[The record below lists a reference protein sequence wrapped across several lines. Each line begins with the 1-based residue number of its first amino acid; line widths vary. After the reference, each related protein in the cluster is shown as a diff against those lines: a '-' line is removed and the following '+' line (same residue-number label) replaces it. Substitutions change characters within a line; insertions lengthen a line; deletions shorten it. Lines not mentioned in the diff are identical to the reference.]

1 MGGWFG
7 SDKSYQNHSSNGNG
21 DNQSSSHKSSPFD
34 DLTKLVLGVGTVGGL
49 GFAANKLY
57 TKSKSEEKKTSEVKG
72 QNRDSLGA
80 SSGSSLLFP
89 FVLIAL
95 CCAGVFL
102 WFMLQSDSDSDED
115 DEFDDDLG
123 EDENEL

>member
-21 DNQSSSHKSSPFD
+21 DKQSSSSKSSPFE

-57 TKSKSEEKKTSEVKG
+57 TKSKSEEKKTSELKG

-80 SSGSSLLFP
+80 SSSSNSLLLP
-89 FVLIAL
+89 FSLIAL

-102 WFMLQSDSDSDED
+102 WFMLQSD
-115 DEFDDDLG
+115 
-123 EDENEL
+123 